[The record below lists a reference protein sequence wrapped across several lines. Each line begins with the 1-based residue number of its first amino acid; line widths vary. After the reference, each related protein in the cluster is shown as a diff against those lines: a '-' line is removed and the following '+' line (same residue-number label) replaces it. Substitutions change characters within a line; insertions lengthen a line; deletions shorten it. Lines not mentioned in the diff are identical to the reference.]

1 MKFKLFSI
9 PLALSLILIGCSNE
23 NTEVDSNDLGNI
35 TISENNKASEIEKEE
50 ESNNSNNDNDDSS
63 NDKEI
68 SDEEELYQPRDEI
81 NGTSDEHL
89 KTDDI
94 WNINDNTRL
103 MITHVEKLD
112 NEFNIVEYVIY
123 DDNDNSDSI
132 NAKEENLP
140 KKVYDGNMNEVEFKN
155 DSENIDFSLISS
167 RMLDGASGVYR
178 ILIPRDEDNM
188 LNILDFE
195 INGQKATYEI
205 DVPKY

>member
-1 MKFKLFSI
+1 MRLKFLSI
-9 PLALSLILIGCSNE
+9 PLALSLILVGCSNE
-23 NTEVDSNDLGNI
+23 DTEFDSNDLGNI

-50 ESNNSNNDNDDSS
+50 ESNADNDDAN
-63 NDKEI
+63 NDKET
-68 SDEEELYQPRDEI
+68 SDEEELYEPRDEI
-81 NGTSDEHL
+81 IGTSDEHL

-94 WNINDNTRL
+94 WNINNDTRL

-112 NEFNIVEYVIY
+112 NEFNIVEYIIY

-167 RMLDGASGVYR
+167 RMLDGANGIYR